1 MIYKQLGRVLIL
13 LVVSTKTANGYSTLR
28 GSSMNTAMAPH
39 PALTSMVG
47 TWEAK
52 DGVSTT
58 IMGPFSV
65 ADGKWLS
72 VTKPDDDG
80 NIYLRH
86 DSMDQLMYVQNDK
99 MQYCFNYQ
107 APEGEGSETHH
118 FKSCLQVIMIM
129 TQVQWLI
136 SVGEAHV
143 FPLTKL
149 TAQVVNVHI
158 GSFNLMPM
166 AR

>member
-1 MIYKQLGRVLIL
+1 MI
-13 LVVSTKTANGYSTLR
+13 STATTNGYSTLR

-86 DSMDQLMYVQNDK
+86 DTMDQLMRVQNDK
-99 MQYCFNYQ
+99 MQYCFNYE
-107 APEGEGSETHH
+107 APEGEGSETAP
-118 FKSCLQVIMIM
+118 FELMPQVMMAMIK
-129 TQVQWLI
+129 VQLLTF
-136 SVGEAHV
+136 VGEVHV
-143 FPLTKL
+143 FPLIRL
-149 TAQVVNVHI
+149 TVQGVNVHI
-158 GSFNLMPM
+158 GNFNLILM
-166 AR
+166 ASQ